1 METLSDTYAT
11 SSFPSGHVGAA
22 VTLYGS
28 AVLLVALASSHRA
41 RTVVLGV
48 LAAAIVVVVAFCR
61 MYRGFHYP
69 FDVVAGLGARRGV
82 AVVVLAR
89 AGPTGSVWA
98 RLPGSAAGRTGN
110 GAIRRRRRQR
120 GRQTAIAPAR
130 QRTV

>member
-48 LAAAIVVVVAFCR
+48 LAAAIVVIVAFCR

-69 FDVVAGLGARRGV
+69 FDVVAGLALGVVWLWWCWHVWTDRVGLGPPPGIGRRSDRE
-82 AVVVLAR
+82 R
-89 AGPTGSVWA
+89 AA
-98 RLPGSAAGRTGN
+98 QAASAS
-110 GAIRRRRRQR
+110 R

-130 QRTV
+130 QRTE